1 MSFRTLIIPTAHV
14 QLARDLAAAISPE
27 NATGMFTTALT
38 DGQSVTH
45 YISTGIVS
53 DAFAQ
58 PLPCTTWAQ
67 DEDGAWVQVSHWPGM
82 PEAIADMAAQ
92 LDPPFAVTA
101 EQIEAAFAA
110 SDISEQEPF
119 VAMARLGLSLYQE
132 DVTQGLG
139 LMRVEA

>member
-27 NATGMFTTALT
+27 NASGMFTTALT

-53 DAFAQ
+53 DEFAA
-58 PLPCTTWAQ
+58 PLPLTAWAR

-82 PEAIADMAAQ
+82 PEAIAEMAGQ

-101 EQIEAAFAA
+101 EQIAAAFNA

-119 VAMARLGLSLYQE
+119 VAMARMGLSLWQE
-132 DVTQGLG
+132 
-139 LMRVEA
+139 EAF

>member
-27 NATGMFTTALT
+27 NATGLFTTGLT
-38 DGQSVTH
+38 NGTQVTH

-53 DAFAQ
+53 DQFAM
-58 PLPCTTWAQ
+58 PLPLTTWAQ
-67 DEDGAWVQVSHWPGM
+67 DEDGAWVQVSHSPGD
-82 PEAIADMAAQ
+82 PQAIADIAAQ
-92 LDPPFAVTA
+92 LDPPFAVTVA
-101 EQIEAAFAA
+101 EIAAAFAA

-132 DVTQGLG
+132 GLAT
-139 LMRVEA
+139 VPS

>member
-1 MSFRTLIIPTAHV
+1 MTFRTMIIPSAHA

-27 NATGMFTTALT
+27 NATGMFTTPLT

-53 DAFAQ
+53 EAFAQ

-67 DEDGAWVQVSHWPGM
+67 DEDGAWVQTSHSPGD
-82 PEAIADMAAQ
+82 PQAIADIAAS
-92 LDPPFAVTA
+92 LDPPFPVTA
-101 EQIEAAFAA
+101 AEIEVAFAA

-119 VAMARLGLSLYQE
+119 VAMGRMGLALYQE
-132 DVTQGLG
+132 DI
-139 LMRVEA
+139 EP